1 MAEGDLEYIL
11 TGLPG
16 TEGAAISDF
25 CYHGYK
31 QKICEKIRKTHYA
44 DKKFLFTIPPEKC
57 IIIHK

>member
-25 CYHGYK
+25 CYQGYK
-31 QKICEKIRKTHYA
+31 QKICEKIRKNTLCRQKISVYNSAGKMYNH
-44 DKKFLFTIPPEKC
+44 T
-57 IIIHK
+57 

>member
-31 QKICEKIRKTHYA
+31 QKICEKYA
-44 DKKFLFTIPPEKC
+44 KHIMQTKISVYNSTGKMYN
-57 IIIHK
+57 HT

>member
-25 CYHGYK
+25 CYQGYK
-31 QKICEKIRKTHYA
+31 QKICEKIRKKHIMQTKNFCLQFHR
-44 DKKFLFTIPPEKC
+44 KNV
-57 IIIHK
+57 

>member
-31 QKICEKIRKTHYA
+31 QKICEKIRKNT
-44 DKKFLFTIPPEKC
+44 L
-57 IIIHK
+57 